1 VTKATLHD
9 ELMRDAG
16 FESDYRE
23 LERRRITRRRVAR
36 LGAIRAVNIVLF
48 LCAVAGGIAWFAGV
62 HWLSIPH
69 AWVVGLFAAG
79 IVGELVTRLMPQHED
94 RD

>member
-1 VTKATLHD
+1 MTKATLHD

-16 FESDYRE
+16 FESDYYRE

-79 IVGELVTRLMPQHED
+79 IVGELVTRLMPGED
-94 RD
+94 AD